1 MHKEKALE
9 EFFKSLNMCLKN
21 ASLYFKEHPAFIKSV
36 RDIKKKVDTILDL
49 VSPLKISFTSKSVFV
64 EEKYFEKD
72 KAFGEIARLFHI
84 RKIQS
89 IEIRKGIT
97 IEELITFLTKIFLSP
112 EVIIREGGLSGIL
125 KEENIAHLTIQE
137 LDYSELLMGNGEE
150 VKDIWPYLLQDAV
163 EQIDLQKIIRF
174 ADNFERFLQD
184 SNTEKLIENDEI
196 KANINKFFTY
206 LKESHED
213 KYRKCS
219 KDLLKSVIKTNAIS
233 PKIESEDT
241 KMLFKDLS
249 NDDFASVLWEEILKD
264 ESFNPLSF
272 QIFSRLIEE
281 KDQSSVANSFK
292 KEAQQQRSLSRSSHV
307 RQKIKELLTGSPDDI
322 VSKSYQQT
330 LSSILED
337 ISYEGE
343 LTYDHNLVQGNYRFM
358 LLNLLSKEKSKERSI
373 YLAEEILAG
382 WESIVDQR
390 DLEFIKSLVSV
401 LDRKRNDLSYEPIF
415 LKMNKQIAYFV
426 AEFEF
431 NGNEIPSAFENVRN
445 YLKETFVGI
454 NTYLDR
460 MFKENKVGPVILQL
474 YFQTYPDSFSL
485 FKRNLIEKSNDIEF
499 LKKITENLSKVDS
512 IESLEALKCIF
523 YFGNDS
529 LKIKVLE
536 SLKKLSIQ
544 DEGFLFD
551 ILNKKGMTLK
561 KEAVL
566 ILLRSKDTTRKVIE
580 EFFSIFSPFGIK
592 NKILL
597 ENVKITEELELK
609 MARDKLTAI
618 SGWKSFWSKKLKGE
632 TLKVLEKWNA
642 RAN

>member
-1 MHKEKALE
+1 MNKEKALE

-36 RDIKKKVDTILDL
+36 RDIKKKLDTILGL
-49 VSPLKISFTSKSVFV
+49 VSPLKISFTSKSLFA
-64 EEKYFEKD
+64 EEKHFEKD
-72 KAFGEIARLFHI
+72 KVFEEIARLFHM

-89 IEIRKGIT
+89 MEIRKGIT
-97 IEELITFLTKIFLSP
+97 IEELITFLTKVFLPP
-112 EVIIREGGLSGIL
+112 EVIIREGGLGGIL
-125 KEENIAHLTIQE
+125 KEENIAHLNIQE
-137 LDYSELLMGNGEE
+137 LDYSELLTGEGEE

-163 EQIDLQKIIRF
+163 GKIDLQKIIRF

-196 KANINKFFTY
+196 KANINTFFTH
-206 LKESHED
+206 LKESNEN

-219 KDLLKSVIKTNAIS
+219 KDLLKSIIKTNAIS

-281 KDQSSVANSFK
+281 KEQSGVANSFK
-292 KEAQQQRSLSRSSHV
+292 KAAQEQRSLSRSSHV

-343 LTYDHNLVQGNYRFM
+343 LTFDHNLVQENYRFM
-358 LLNLLSKEKSKERSI
+358 LLNLLSKEKSKERSM

-390 DLEFIKSLVSV
+390 DLEFVKSLVSV

-431 NGNEIPSAFENVRN
+431 KGNEIPSAFENVRN
-445 YLKETFVGI
+445 YLKGTFIGI

-485 FKRNLIEKSNDIEF
+485 FKKNLIEKSNDIEF
-499 LKKITENLSKVDS
+499 LEKITENLGKVDS

-523 YFGNDS
+523 SFGNDS

-536 SLKKLSIQ
+536 SLEKLSVQ

-551 ILNKKGMTLK
+551 ILNKRGMTLK

-566 ILLRSKDTTRKVIE
+566 ILLRSKDTTRRAIE
-580 EFFSIFSPFGIK
+580 ELFSIFSPFGIK

-609 MARDKLTAI
+609 MARDKLAI
-618 SGWKSFWSKKLKGE
+618 ISEWKSFWNKKLKGE
-632 TLKVLEKWNA
+632 TLKVLEEWNA